1 VRQNLFKRLAELE
14 RVSAIAAR
22 RARANAPD
30 PEMEKVRA
38 MIAARAADPE
48 VQKQMAEAP
57 PGLLHM
63 RVQQLRAE
71 LMERAYSSPA
81 A

>member
-1 VRQNLFKRLAELE
+1 
-14 RVSAIAAR
+14 
-22 RARANAPD
+22 
-30 PEMEKVRA
+30 MEKVRA